1 MSKLDRLIFD
11 AMNFAERHHE
21 SLANKQG
28 SGISESAALLSHC
41 ERLNRGNK
49 AALLSPE
56 KPALDEAIKRLKL
69 DAHDVRCI
77 ETSVPGTVAYC
88 DVEDVMFVSARQLLH
103 LFDVITK
110 VEPEAMRKIVRTLK
124 QHPQPAGW

>member
-1 MSKLDRLIFD
+1 MSKLDRFIFD
-11 AMNFAERHHE
+11 AMHFAERHHE
-21 SLANKQG
+21 SLADKRG
-28 SGISESAALLSHC
+28 GGLSESAALLSHC

-77 ETSVPGTVAYC
+77 ETSVQGTIAYC
-88 DVEDVMFVSARQLLH
+88 DAEDVMFVSAKQLLR
-103 LFDVITK
+103 LFDFITK

-124 QHPQPAGW
+124 QHPQPADW